1 LRAGGFSGG
10 AKVGYYSKCQKCGQK
25 MKVGGKMFLLI
36 ESVIIEDTDTVQ
48 EEKEIIL
55 CPDCAGQ

>member
-1 LRAGGFSGG
+1 
-10 AKVGYYSKCQKCGQK
+10 VGYYSKCQKCGQK
-25 MKVGGKMFLLI
+25 MKVGGKIFLLI